1 MSEANTSALEVRRD
15 SQSPQPSNAI
25 RLPSEMPPPPDPP
38 AADVEPK
45 PTAEE
50 ISKNE
55 LRLFDEAKKE
65 APVPDQLLDSAP
77 MVKPSLVVPVQVSA
91 EMLQDFLDCLSPI
104 TRDSDV
110 PILRNVRMSY
120 REGELLLEAT
130 DGRIWALVR
139 LKATGGTDGFECV
152 LPLQRARNV
161 IRRIGARYAT
171 ASIGVD
177 LANIHLGNYSF
188 PHGGSIR
195 EYPPRPPL
203 MPEEL
208 KVALPACYVSS
219 ILKRLCP
226 AVDPDHSRP
235 NLRGVH
241 LDFNDGLAIATDGHR
256 LHMLALGELKLA
268 TRTPNRTP
276 PSVTLTVEFFRFL
289 QSVVERDWVGL
300 IVNQRLVTAAGD
312 DYGIL
317 AQPLEE
323 GFVQWRQVLPDHDG
337 FWIVDKEA
345 LLQPIRDAQSLGA
358 AQLVVAVDTIGEK
371 LIVRTRGDGA
381 TYETTLTARRR
392 GGAAAVRVTLQ
403 PRYLRE
409 AVEATGGGGL
419 VRLGFD
425 EDGSELSPVT
435 VRGEDDEFI
444 AVIMPIRNP

>member
-1 MSEANTSALEVRRD
+1 MSEAKTSALELRRD
-15 SQSPQPSNAI
+15 PESPQPSIAI

-38 AADVEPK
+38 PADVEPK
-45 PTAEE
+45 PTAEQ

-55 LRLFDEAKKE
+55 LRLLDEAKKE
-65 APVPDQLLDSAP
+65 APVPDQLLDSVP

-91 EMLQDFLDCLSPI
+91 QTLQDFLDCLSHI
-104 TRDSDV
+104 TRESDV

-120 REGELLLEAT
+120 TEGELLLEAT
-130 DGRIWALVR
+130 DGRIWALVK
-139 LKATGGTDGFECV
+139 LKATGGRDGFECV
-152 LPLQRARNV
+152 LPLGRARNV
-161 IRRIGARYAT
+161 VRRLVARYAT

-177 LANIHLGNYSF
+177 LSNIHLGSYSF
-188 PHGGSIR
+188 PHGGSIG

-203 MPEEL
+203 MAEEL
-208 KVALPACYVSS
+208 KVALPSCYISS
-219 ILKRLCP
+219 ILKRLAP

-241 LDFNDGLAIATDGHR
+241 LDFTDGLAIATDGHR
-256 LHMLALGELKLA
+256 LHMLALGELKMA

-276 PSVTLTVEFFRFL
+276 PSVSLTVEFFRFL
-289 QSVVERDWVGL
+289 QAVVERDWVGL

-317 AQPLEE
+317 AKPLDE
-323 GFVQWRQVLPDHDG
+323 GFPPWRQVLPDHGG

-345 LLQPIRDAQSLGA
+345 LLQAVRDAQSLGA
-358 AQLVVAVDTIGEK
+358 AQVVMAVDTIGEK
-371 LIVRTRGDGA
+371 LIVRARGDGA
-381 TYETTLTARRR
+381 AYETTLTARRR

-409 AVEATGGGGL
+409 AVEAAGGGL

-425 EDGSELSPVT
+425 EDGSELSPIT
-435 VRGEDDEFI
+435 VRGEDDEFV